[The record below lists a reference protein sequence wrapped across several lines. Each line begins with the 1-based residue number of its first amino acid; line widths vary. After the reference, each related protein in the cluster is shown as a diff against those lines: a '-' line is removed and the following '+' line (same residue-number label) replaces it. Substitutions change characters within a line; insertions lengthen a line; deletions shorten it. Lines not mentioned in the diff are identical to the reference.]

1 MSNTILKI
9 IETDQTIDALN
20 AALAAKRIAADA
32 VVAIHE
38 RAGDAVKARDQYSRF
53 LALWRDGDQER
64 GWVADAAKKTQ
75 GR

>member
-1 MSNTILKI
+1 MKENPMSNTILKI

-38 RAGDAVKARDQYSRF
+38 RAGDPLRIGAENAARYRIIY
-53 LALWRDGDQER
+53 R
-64 GWVADAAKKTQ
+64 G
-75 GR
+75 